1 MNTAFKE
8 TYSTFLENE
17 IAKTFPREDFSEAS
31 IEISPQRINSFFKEP
46 LKTEQ
51 EGEFNR
57 NEDYPNI
64 LYFPLKDKEPI
75 ALAPRIRNRQRTFTS
90 SQKWEGYVIEL
101 YKDSFL
107 ARITDLSGKYPD
119 EELEIELKAISPDD
133 RSLLQTGAV
142 FNWHIGYETEHG
154 TTKRSS
160 IIRFRRLP
168 IWTESD
174 IEKAKALEE
183 ELKNFLTF

>member
-1 MNTAFKE
+1 MNTALKK
-8 TYSTFLENE
+8 TYSTFSESEVPKSL
-17 IAKTFPREDFSEAS
+17 PREDFPEDS
-31 IEISPQRINSFFKEP
+31 IEISQQRINSFFKES
-46 LKTEQ
+46 LETDQ
-51 EGEFNR
+51 EGEFNQ

-75 ALAPRIRNRQRTFTS
+75 ALAPRIRTIPRTFTS
-90 SQKWEGYVIEL
+90 SRKWEGYVIEL

-107 ARITDLSGKYPD
+107 ARITDLSGQYPD

-133 RSLLQTGAV
+133 HSLLQTGAI

-183 ELKNFLTF
+183 ELKTFLTF